1 MARKTKEITVTDSG
15 RDQGKKFILTEMPA
29 AQAENWAFRVF
40 LALAKSGVEIPEDVQ
55 GSGLAGIASMGL
67 QALGSVSWDLAE
79 PLLNEM
85 MDCVQVQPSAG
96 ITRKIVDNSEDIEEI
111 GTRIKL
117 RGEVFS
123 LHVDFS
129 ELAKKFAVP
138 QPEGTDKNPE

>member
-1 MARKTKEITVTDSG
+1 MARKTKEITITDSG
-15 RDQGKKFILTEMPA
+15 RDQGKKFILTEMLA
-29 AQAENWAFRVF
+29 AQAETWAIRVF

-55 GSGLAGIASMGL
+55 GSGFAGIASLGL

-79 PLLNEM
+79 PLLKEM
-85 MDCVQVQPSAG
+85 MDCVQIQPSVG

-129 ELAKKFAVP
+129 ALAKKFAVP